1 MLPLSVKGLPSSEIA
16 AAVMN
21 LEASLTR
28 SFFTARSPAGSV
40 AVSVSG
46 VETASVPAFRSSLIR
61 GGLLRFH
68 AGTPAH
74 DSGGEF
80 PFRRVGAD
88 LGVQPEIG
96 KTAGIRHRRI
106 ILGKRRHGIRD
117 FRFRRREVSPQ
128 EQRQNDAVAELLHR
142 VVGRIEGVLAGI
154 ADDSGIGVAP
164 AESP

>member
-61 GGLLRFH
+61 GDSGVFMSGRQH
-68 AGTPAH
+68 TTPAG
-74 DSGGEF
+74 S
-80 PFRRVGAD
+80 FRSAAWE
-88 LGVQPEIG
+88 PIW
-96 KTAGIRHRRI
+96 AS
-106 ILGKRRHGIRD
+106 
-117 FRFRRREVSPQ
+117 SP
-128 EQRQNDAVAELLHR
+128 R
-142 VVGRIEGVLAGI
+142 LAKPPG
-154 ADDSGIGVAP
+154 
-164 AESP
+164 